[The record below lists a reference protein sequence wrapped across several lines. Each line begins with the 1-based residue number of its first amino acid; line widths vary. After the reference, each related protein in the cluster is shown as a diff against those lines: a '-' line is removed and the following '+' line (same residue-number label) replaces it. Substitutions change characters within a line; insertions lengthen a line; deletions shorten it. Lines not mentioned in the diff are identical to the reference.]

1 MRASTIAKG
10 YTFYLGTGPTMT
22 VMVQPDG
29 ATGKFPFLKH
39 SRSALSKLTQIQRLV
54 RTSSLRSSMS
64 LAWVIPPRLPTRLSL
79 VSFSLVSP
87 LEAHFPNALIFPVLT
102 SEVCA
107 LVTTQMCSAI
117 EVTQT
122 LSASQPMITETAGTT
137 TSILESASSSSTK
150 KTSTSSE
157 IKETSTSVSMTSTG
171 TQTVATPT
179 ASSEASQT
187 EIMVFCAIAGAII
200 MYFL

>member
-29 ATGKFPFLKH
+29 ATETGSYELTTFLDEPGMGH
-39 SRSALSKLTQIQRLV
+39 
-54 RTSSLRSSMS
+54 
-64 LAWVIPPRLPTRLSL
+64 PTETAYPA
-79 VSFSLVSP
+79 VT
-87 LEAHFPNALIFPVLT
+87 VLT

>member
-1 MRASTIAKG
+1 MRASSIAKG

-22 VMVQPDG
+22 AMVQPDG
-29 ATGKFPFLKH
+29 ASETGSYELTTFLDEPGMGH
-39 SRSALSKLTQIQRLV
+39 
-54 RTSSLRSSMS
+54 
-64 LAWVIPPRLPTRLSL
+64 PTETAYPA
-79 VSFSLVSP
+79 VT
-87 LEAHFPNALIFPVLT
+87 VLT
-102 SEVCA
+102 SEMCA

-122 LSASQPMITETAGTT
+122 LSISQPMITETAGTT
-137 TSILESASSSSTK
+137 TSILESASSSSAK

-157 IKETSTSVSMTSTG
+157 IKEISSTVSMTGSGTG

-179 ASSEASQT
+179 ASSEASKT
-187 EIMVFCAIAGAII
+187 EVIVFCAIAGAII